1 MKRIVCMQLL
11 LLCVPRAQAMENG
24 QQMIKKIKLQSKDG
38 QVIDI
43 SEKEARLFGTLEN
56 MLIDTQGDESPVPV
70 SMFGRDL
77 AGDGRRYCMD
87 KKDTCRT

>member
-11 LLCVPRAQAMENG
+11 LLCVPWAQAMENG
-24 QQMIKKIKLQSKDG
+24 IQVLKRIKLQSKDG

-70 SMFGRDL
+70 NMFGRDL
-77 AGDGRRYCMD
+77 QAMVEDIPMD